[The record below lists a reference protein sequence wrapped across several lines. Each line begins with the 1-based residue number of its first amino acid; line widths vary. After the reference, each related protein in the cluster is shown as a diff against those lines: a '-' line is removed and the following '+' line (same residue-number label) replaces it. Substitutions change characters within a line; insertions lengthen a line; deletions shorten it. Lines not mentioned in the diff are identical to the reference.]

1 MRRRPAQVVTSEQPP
16 PGRDACYLVFSVM
29 LATSSARQMMAMGS
43 SSRPW
48 SASRRGA
55 GLASWLSSPGTA
67 HKALARPICHGDR
80 LAMGFLTCW
89 PYVVVQPE
97 QVARVELP
105 LEAAKAFV
113 PCAAMGGP
121 ARGRCYPGIISSGTL
136 WSRRIIRQ
144 PR

>member
-1 MRRRPAQVVTSEQPP
+1 MRRRPAQVVTLEQPP

-29 LATSSARQMMAMGS
+29 LATSSARQDDGHGEQLPSLVGEQA
-43 SSRPW
+43 
-48 SASRRGA
+48 RRGL
-55 GLASWLSSPGTA
+55 GLVT
-67 HKALARPICHGDR
+67 LARPICHGDR

-136 WSRRIIRQ
+136 WSRRIIR
-144 PR
+144 PPH